1 MINNFDKLSDGLA
14 PYCFIICE
22 ALLVASFPQ
31 SYNFNFFEAENGKVG
46 IEKLLKHPCDGII
59 LDLMMP
65 VMDGFQFLTE
75 VKNYNQL
82 KDIPIIV
89 LTAKDLTTDEVI
101 EIEKDVSLVIQKTD
115 LGERKIKDLVQSLVS

>member
-1 MINNFDKLSDGLA
+1 MRWN
-14 PYCFIICE
+14 Y
-22 ALLVASFPQ
+22 
-31 SYNFNFFEAENGKVG
+31 
-46 IEKLLKHPCDGII
+46 

-75 VKNYNQL
+75 IKNYNEL
-82 KDIPIIV
+82 KHIPIIV
-89 LTAKDLTTDEVI
+89 LTAKDLSTDEVI